1 MVISKNDFVHLF
13 SIAFKNEVFEI
24 NNEVEVFATPGHTL
38 DSVSVKVKSVDQGI
52 IVITGDLFEKVEDLK
67 DDSIWKDAGSEDP
80 ELQAKN
86 REKVLKMADFV
97 IPGHGAMFPVSKSM
111 LSNVS

>member
-1 MVISKNDFVHLF
+1 MVFLKLDFVHPF

-38 DSVSVKVKSVDQGI
+38 DSVSVKVKSAALGI
-52 IVITGDLFEKVEDLK
+52 IVIAGDLFEKCEDLI
-67 DDSIWKDAGSEDP
+67 DDSIWKEAGSEDP

-97 IPGHGAMFPVSKSM
+97 IPGHGAMFPVSKPM

>member
-1 MVISKNDFVHLF
+1 M
-13 SIAFKNEVFEI
+13 
-24 NNEVEVFATPGHTL
+24 
-38 DSVSVKVKSVDQGI
+38 KVKSADQGV
-52 IVITGDLFEKVEDLK
+52 IVIAGDLFEKFEDLK
-67 DDSIWKDAGSEDP
+67 DDTIWKEAGSEDP

>member
-1 MVISKNDFVHLF
+1 MVFLKLDFVHPF

-38 DSVSVKVKSVDQGI
+38 DSVSVKVKSADQGV
-52 IVITGDLFEKVEDLK
+52 IVIAGDLFEKFEDLK